1 MSAFLGPIHHWL
13 YRKVIIQN
21 QFADRLVEGLLQ
33 EERCE
38 AENEQFQKPLEEII
52 DEMNIHGWLQ
62 DKVSFVERK
71 LAMVVTNCIK
81 EEVATIE
88 QLVER
93 AYQIGCMNAKQENII
108 KELHAAEAYQFLQDT
123 LLDGMPCDHVN
134 QVVSRSED
142 SVVWKQTCEIHQKYW
157 DEVQGN
163 IEHYYLLRNAF
174 IKGLFA
180 DTGLQYR
187 IVEQN
192 QFELAMEG

>member
-33 EERCE
+33 EERSE
-38 AENEQFQKPLEEII
+38 SENEQFQKPLEEII

-81 EEVATIE
+81 EEVATID

-93 AYQIGCMNAKQENII
+93 AYQIGRMNAEQENIS
-108 KELHAAEAYQFLQDT
+108 KELHAAEGYQFLQDI

-134 QVVSRSED
+134 QVISRSEQR
-142 SVVWKQTCEIHQKYW
+142 VVWKQTSEIHQKYW

-180 DTGLQYR
+180 DTGLQYQ

-192 QFELAMEG
+192 QFELVMEG

>member
-93 AYQIGCMNAKQENII
+93 AYQIGCMNAKQENIT